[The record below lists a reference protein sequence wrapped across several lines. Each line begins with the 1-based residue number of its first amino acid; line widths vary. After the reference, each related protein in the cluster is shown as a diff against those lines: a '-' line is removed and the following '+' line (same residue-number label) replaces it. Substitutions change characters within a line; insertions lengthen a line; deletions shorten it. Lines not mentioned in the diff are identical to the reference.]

1 MKELNYRVISSGS
14 KGNAV
19 RIGNVMVDC
28 GVAFKNMKDALYQCK
43 YLLITHIHSDHVK
56 KATLKKIKEFFP
68 RIQIIGN
75 YEVHQHF
82 GVDIICN
89 AGYPIE
95 MKDYVFLPF
104 EGIHDVL
111 CYGYAWNDGA
121 NQIIYCTDTSSLENA
136 PTEKKYDYL
145 FLESNHDRQKLEQI
159 ENTQKK
165 YGYDVLAGA
174 SRHLSTQ
181 DCKAFYY
188 MNRKSKES
196 ELIELHKSERFY

>member
-1 MKELNYRVISSGS
+1 MKELDYRVISSGS

-28 GVAFKNMKDALYQCK
+28 GVAFKNMKDALYECK
-43 YLLITHIHSDHVK
+43 YLLITHIHSDHVRV
-56 KATLKKIKEFFP
+56 ATLKKIKEFFP

-89 AGYPIE
+89 ATYPVETKEYTFI
-95 MKDYVFLPF
+95 PF

-111 CYGYAWNDGA
+111 CYGYVWNDGE
-121 NQIIYCTDTSSLENA
+121 NQIIYCTDTSSLDNA

-165 YGYDVLAGA
+165 YGYDVIAGA

-188 MNRKSKES
+188 MKRKSKES